1 MGLGIAAIA
10 KLLDV
15 SSREISNLLDAAEAL
30 GELPPRRQGP
40 ARPVQA
46 SLLEVEA

>member
-15 SSREISNLLDAAEAL
+15 DNREISNLLDAAEAL
-30 GELPPRRQGP
+30 GELPPRRQVP